1 MTLYVTNI
9 RVDTSKCIMDR
20 CTVQM
25 FIIGILSFSAVAFSA
40 VAFSAM
46 TLILTEQSVVDE
58 DGTYSNSAGG
68 GDLIPELAE
77 PTEVPDKW

>member
-9 RVDTSKCIMDR
+9 RVDTSKCITDR

-25 FIIGILSFSAVAFSA
+25 FIIGILSVSAVAFSA
-40 VAFSAM
+40 T

-58 DGTYSNSAGG
+58 DGTNSNSAGG